1 MHARVVDAAVG
12 RKEGVRFCAAR
23 GRVALNEHQQLALL
37 PVAPLRPRLAG
48 VQARPTSRAGP
59 QDLVLSVL
67 VLVWLSPSTRRQF
80 GSFGRRKREG
90 KEARGPPNPALS
102 AFVNFVNFECV
113 NLA

>member
-80 GSFGRRKREG
+80 GVVREEEAGREG
-90 KEARGPPNPALS
+90 SPWSFQPGAKCFRE
-102 AFVNFVNFECV
+102 F
-113 NLA
+113 